1 MNTHPSVAILPF
13 LLFLVAAT
21 TGFGQP
27 SSKEQISTPDS
38 GTFFLYVNYCGNHYN
53 RVTRG
58 NEMVINILKL
68 PGNLL
73 EKMPRLEDDGQYSS
87 RNRKISMKQQKI
99 IRKVNGERMMVRVN
113 RNKFNVFYPKG
124 LKRGF
129 IIESDEF
136 NRWNFQEKEP
146 PVLAPPNNPERNNID
161 WYWYEADLV
170 MEDLAPMGLY
180 VENGRQLR
188 QMNTRKGK
196 TNFTCDIIRPYHADG
211 ILFSQRSGGICQPK
225 RKRYIG

>member
-1 MNTHPSVAILPF
+1 MKTHPSAAILPM
-13 LLFLVAAT
+13 LLVLFAAA

-27 SSKEQISTPDS
+27 SSKEQISSRDS

-53 RVTRG
+53 WNTRG
-58 NEMVINILKL
+58 NEMVINVLKL

-113 RNKFNVFYPKG
+113 KNKFNTFYPNG

-129 IIESDEF
+129 IIEKDEF
-136 NRWNFQEKEP
+136 NRWNFQEKAP
-146 PVLAPPNNPERNNID
+146 PVFAPPRIPERKIYY
-161 WYWYEADLV
+161 WYWYNTDPV
-170 MEDLAPMGLY
+170 NIKYGLRI
-180 VENGRQLR
+180 V
-188 QMNTRKGK
+188 
-196 TNFTCDIIRPYHADG
+196 
-211 ILFSQRSGGICQPK
+211 S
-225 RKRYIG
+225 